1 MGHIKAMQERLRI
14 KEKVCKLKEIP
25 AKHRELYFNK
35 ISEVYGISDPNFQ
48 IFEVGKRGVVGL
60 TWHKKR
66 VELVRMTLSPNE
78 DEVSLSIDA
87 KFDPEKIRSEYD
99 RMFLLAKNLHETDY
113 KSLIN

>member
-1 MGHIKAMQERLRI
+1 MGHIEAMQEQFRV
-14 KEKVCKLKEIP
+14 KEKVCKLNEIP
-25 AKHRELYFNK
+25 EKHRELYFNK
-35 ISEVYGISDPNFQ
+35 ISEVYGISDNFR

-60 TWHKKR
+60 SWHKKR
-66 VELVRMTLSPNE
+66 VELVRMTLSANE
-78 DEVSLSIDA
+78 DEVSFSIDA

>member
-1 MGHIKAMQERLRI
+1 M
-14 KEKVCKLKEIP
+14 KEIP
-25 AKHRELYFNK
+25 EKHRGLYFDK
-35 ISEVYGISDPNFQ
+35 ISEVYGRDYKFQ
-48 IFEVGKRGVVGL
+48 ILEVGKRGVVGL
-60 TWHKKR
+60 TWYKRR